1 LKRINLKPEAS
12 LRSAR
17 NVFLPAL
24 SPHHN
29 RTHTLTDLHPSASS
43 AAAAA
48 AASSPTATTHT
59 RKNEKFD
66 HGPTPAGVFQI
77 FEPILCFIWCHL
89 LDPSF

>member
-1 LKRINLKPEAS
+1 

-29 RTHTLTDLHPSASS
+29 RTHTLTDQPPSASS

-48 AASSPTATTHT
+48 SPTTTHT
-59 RKNEKFD
+59 HYSQKFD
-66 HGPTPAGVFQI
+66 HATPAGVFQL
-77 FEPILCFIWCHL
+77 FEPILCLFGAIL